1 MRRLGLLFSFWSRLK
16 SEARMVWSMLR
27 NPATPMISKV
37 IAIAALLYLL
47 SPADF
52 VSDLVPVLGWVD
64 DAMVLAGLLWLAYRF
79 LPSELYEALRRRS
92 GGAARDAIDGHAERI
107 V

>member
-1 MRRLGLLFSFWSRLK
+1 
-16 SEARMVWSMLR
+16 MLR

-64 DAMVLAGLLWLAYRF
+64 DAMVLAGLLWFAYRF
-79 LPSELYEALRRRS
+79 LPSGLYQALRRRS
-92 GGAARDAIDGHAERI
+92 GGRARDAIDGQAER
-107 V
+107 VV